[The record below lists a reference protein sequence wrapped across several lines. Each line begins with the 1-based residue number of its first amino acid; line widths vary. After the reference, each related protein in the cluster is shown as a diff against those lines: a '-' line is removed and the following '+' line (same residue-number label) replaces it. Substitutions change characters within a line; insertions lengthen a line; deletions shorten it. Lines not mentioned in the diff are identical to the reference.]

1 MSSLIEEVKKE
12 LECFA
17 YKEGKCKILKVN
29 QCEGTVCSFFK
40 TVPQLSVERQRSFE
54 HIQSLDDATRD
65 HIMDFYNIDSVKQQK
80 EVASC
85 DS

>member
-1 MSSLIEEVKKE
+1 MSSVVEDVKKE
-12 LECFA
+12 KDCFA
-17 YKEGKCKILKVN
+17 YKEGKCKILRIN
-29 QCEGTVCSFFK
+29 QCEGTGCNFFK
-40 TVPQLSVERQRSFE
+40 TIPQLNIERQRAFD
-54 HIQSLDDATRD
+54 HIQSLDDAARE